1 MLVLFA
7 FCCTVFSQNVAKE
20 DITLRDALRRLKGS
34 FVLLGLKAR
43 RGLDRAFGPV
53 LQPVW
58 KVLGFALDVLYRLIC
73 AFIEAA
79 CEALTLTW
87 NFLMQSIKK
96 AFVWYRT
103 RKLPKS
109 LVKQPIEIDDDEP
122 EQIEPEQVEPEQIEP
137 EQVEPEQSEPEQSET
152 VPEKVAEPAA
162 ENDDVSDRDYSEQEI

>member
-7 FCCTVFSQNVAKE
+7 FFCTVFSQNVAKE

-79 CEALTLTW
+79 SEALTLAW

-109 LVKQPIEIDDDEP
+109 QVKPIEIENDEP
-122 EQIEPEQVEPEQIEP
+122 EQIEPEQIEP
-137 EQVEPEQSEPEQSET
+137 EPEPEQSEIVTEE
-152 VPEKVAEPAA
+152 VAEPAA
-162 ENDDVSDRDYSEQEI
+162 EKDDVSDRDYSEQEI